1 MTLRLNEWRGA
12 LPRAVMLAVA
22 IALVPLPVAA
32 SDAKPTPKAKKT
44 IQASM
49 QDMVARDLAK
59 APARATA
66 RRAEQAGTSK
76 ESVGF
81 FKSKPGMIALAVMV
95 GGVGYALYSAQHD
108 RITSAGKK

>member
-1 MTLRLNEWRGA
+1 MTVRLSEWRGA
-12 LPRAVMLAVA
+12 LPRAVLLAVA
-22 IALVPLPVAA
+22 AALVPLPVAA
-32 SDAKPTPKAKKT
+32 SDAKPAPKAKT

-49 QDMVARDLAK
+49 QDMVARDLA
-59 APARATA
+59 AVPARPAA
-66 RRAEQAGTSK
+66 RRAEQGSQSK

-81 FKSKPGMIALAVMV
+81 FKTKPGMIALAVMI